1 MTWNDWHIIYNDKE
15 SAPYKRSIITQELVN
30 NYLNIHK
37 KNIIILSICSGQA
50 RDILPAIAGREDK
63 DRITTYLL
71 DIDKDCLEYAQEY
84 ARIHDIPNVHT
95 INKDASLKES
105 YDDIPKVDLIVICGL
120 FGHLVPEDIA
130 TTALFLQT
138 LIEDNATVIWSRNK
152 FFNDHSDNIR
162 NIFWEA
168 KLKKYQY
175 DSFID
180 VLTMGKSPLVLVAS
194 SKSQVNTPVDFVKL
208 IATTQKPI
216 NVAIGGGAMRDIEC
230 HARSALAA

>member
-1 MTWNDWHIIYNDKE
+1 MTWNDWHSIYDDKE

-105 YDDIPKVDLIVICGL
+105 YDDIPKADLIVICGL
-120 FGHLVPEDIA
+120 FGHLSLEDI
-130 TTALFLQT
+130 TTTVSFLAY
-138 LIEDNATVIWSRNK
+138 ISDNDAHVIWSINQN
-152 FFNDHSDNIR
+152 FAQAR
-162 NIFWEA
+162 NIFTSLNHTLID
-168 KLKKYQY
+168 LKSN
-175 DSFID
+175 DRF
-180 VLTMGKSPLVLVAS
+180 LVATHCINKNLIS
-194 SKSQVNTPVDFVKL
+194 IPDKL
-208 IATTQKPI
+208 F
-216 NVAIGGGAMRDIEC
+216 NFNNFE
-230 HARSALAA
+230 

>member
-1 MTWNDWHIIYNDKE
+1 MTWNDWHIIYDDKE

-162 NIFWEA
+162 NIFNQLSYKEI
-168 KLKKYQY
+168 
-175 DSFID
+175 DFID
-180 VLTMGKSPLVLVAS
+180 EQMFFVGVSSSPKKEFLLPD
-194 SKSQVNTPVDFVKL
+194 KLFNFIDFY
-208 IATTQKPI
+208 
-216 NVAIGGGAMRDIEC
+216 
-230 HARSALAA
+230 

>member
-1 MTWNDWHIIYNDKE
+1 MTWNDWHSIYDDKE

-105 YDDIPKVDLIVICGL
+105 YDDIPKADLIVICGL

-130 TTALFLQT
+130 ATALFLQT

-152 FFNDHSDNIR
+152 FFNDHSD
-162 NIFWEA
+162 
-168 KLKKYQY
+168 
-175 DSFID
+175 
-180 VLTMGKSPLVLVAS
+180 
-194 SKSQVNTPVDFVKL
+194 
-208 IATTQKPI
+208 
-216 NVAIGGGAMRDIEC
+216 
-230 HARSALAA
+230 RSEEHTSELQ